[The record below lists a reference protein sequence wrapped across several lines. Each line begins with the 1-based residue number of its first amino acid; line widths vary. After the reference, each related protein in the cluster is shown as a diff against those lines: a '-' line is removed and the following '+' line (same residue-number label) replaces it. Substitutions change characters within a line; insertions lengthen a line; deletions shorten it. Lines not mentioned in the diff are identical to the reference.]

1 MAWYDKKR
9 KHWVADH
16 WVKGKRLSKR
26 GFNSKRAARDYES
39 EEEKKLKKGRSL
51 TPPATGFREIANQ
64 YLDQVLAIEMTPT
77 TYSGKARAFRGFLS
91 FMGGDI
97 PFLDVLPFQVDQ
109 YLATVPGSN
118 YNKNCYRKELHTL
131 WQWYKKKFL
140 RPDIINPVSATDIRD
155 HQVKRKRNL
164 TEEEVILMIDASK
177 PGEERAF
184 FVVMLHT
191 WARPNEV
198 CRLKW
203 SDVNF
208 DRMEITLWTRKRKG
222 GRLEQDTLPMNRALA
237 GELQSL
243 ERKSESVFINKKTGR
258 PYKTRT
264 KLIYKI
270 ARKAKIEP
278 IEYRPRK
285 TRHGIRQY
293 AIYPGWRETRR
304 YMAQRAR
311 QKDAPMAEVS
321 FMLRH
326 REQRTTEDYLANPRM
341 NVRRTAELSEDIR
354 GTATADK
361 DESAIYHICS
371 RRKKRARDDS

>member
-1 MAWYDKKR
+1 
-9 KHWVADH
+9 
-16 WVKGKRLSKR
+16 
-26 GFNSKRAARDYES
+26 
-39 EEEKKLKKGRSL
+39 
-51 TPPATGFREIANQ
+51 
-64 YLDQVLAIEMTPT
+64 MTPT

-91 FMGGDI
+91 FMDGDI
-97 PFLDVLPFQVDQ
+97 PFLDVLPFQIDQ

-140 RPDIINPVSATDIRD
+140 RPDIINPVSATDVRD

-164 TEEEVILMIDASK
+164 TEEEVNRMIDASK

-203 SDVNF
+203 SEVDF

-222 GRLEQDTLPMNRALA
+222 GHLEQDALPINRALA
-237 GELQSL
+237 TELQSL
-243 ERKSESVFINKKTGR
+243 ERKSEYVFINKKTGR

-270 ARKAKIEP
+270 ARKAKIDP

-285 TRHGIRQY
+285 TRHGDRQY

-304 YMAQRAR
+304 FMAQRAR
-311 QKDAPMAEVS
+311 QMDAPMAEVS

-341 NVRRTAELSEDIR
+341 NVRRTAELSENIT
-354 GTATADK
+354 GSAPG
-361 DESAIYHICS
+361 DEVVDLFRRQRPS
-371 RRKKRARDDS
+371 RQKGLRDDS